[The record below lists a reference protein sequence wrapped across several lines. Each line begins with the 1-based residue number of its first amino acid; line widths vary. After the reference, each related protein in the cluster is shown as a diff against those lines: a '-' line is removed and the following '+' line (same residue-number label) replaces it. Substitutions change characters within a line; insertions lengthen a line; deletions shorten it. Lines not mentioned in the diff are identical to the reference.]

1 MTARLKKVVLLL
13 TWTTG
18 MIALLSEA
26 FKAILVKVN
35 MNPTTKHAQ
44 HIDILTA
51 TASELALLLGEQKTT
66 SVDIGQSYLRQIRL
80 HNENGAHLRSI
91 ISVVPEAQLLDAA
104 SRLDRERAEGKLRS
118 PYHGIPF
125 IAKDNIWTDPSF
137 QLPTTAGALAL
148 KNAVARQ
155 NADVVQKLID
165 AGLLLLAKANLS
177 EMAGMRG
184 FGGFAGWSTIGG
196 QTQSPYV
203 VGGVDPTDT
212 WLGMSTPGGS
222 SSGSAVAVAAGMA
235 PIALGT
241 ETDGSIL
248 VPSDRAGLYSPK
260 LTVGKLS
267 TRGLLPFTRVTD
279 SLGPMTKSPKDVA
292 TLLDILTPIQGGT
305 HHDALTGSFK
315 GLRIGFLD
323 PAEWA
328 PGPGAVRPNDDYT
341 KQVIQEVSDAITAV
355 EEAGALVKRNI
366 KLRRFSPED
375 DQMFNDLSS
384 RDYVIEFADFLKG
397 LNHSPVHTMQDLI
410 KYNDDHASEC
420 FPPGSPGQEI
430 LVNAVKTNISDAK
443 YEEYKNTLRT
453 NNKDLGIDKAL
464 KDYEVDVI
472 VGTPTGRMITVA
484 ALAGYPIGSLPLG
497 YARFNGR
504 PFGLAVIA
512 PANAETLALSVM
524 SAWEATFPQRKP
536 PPQLRNWGEESSE
549 K

>member
-1 MTARLKKVVLLL
+1 MT
-13 TWTTG
+13 T
-18 MIALLSEA
+18 
-26 FKAILVKVN
+26 
-35 MNPTTKHAQ
+35 PTKYTAPQ
-44 HIDILTA
+44 YIDILTA
-51 TASELALLLGEQKTT
+51 TASELAVLLGEQKTT
-66 SVDIGQSYLRQIRL
+66 SVDIVQSYLRQIRL
-80 HNENGAHLRSI
+80 HNENGAHLKSI
-91 ISVVPEAQLLDAA
+91 ISVVPEAQLLEAA

-125 IAKDNIWTDPSF
+125 IAKDTIWTDPSF

-212 WLGMSTPGGS
+212 WLGMSTPGGT

-235 PIALGT
+235 PVALGT

-248 VPSDRAGLYSPK
+248 VPSDRAGLYS
-260 LTVGKLS
+260 LTVTVGKLS

-279 SLGPMTKSPKDVA
+279 SLGPMAKSPKDVA

-305 HHDALTGSFK
+305 HHNALTGSFK

-328 PGPGAVRPNDDYT
+328 PRPGAVRPNDDYT
-341 KQVIQEVSDAITAV
+341 KQVIREVSDAITAV
-355 EEAGALVKRNI
+355 EQAGALVKRNI
-366 KLRRFSPED
+366 KLRRFGSED

-384 RDYVIEFADFLKG
+384 KQPLPVTLVSVEMAKICREVRDYVIEFADFLKG
-397 LNHSPVHTMQDLI
+397 LDHSPVHTMQDLI

-453 NNKDLGIDKAL
+453 NKDLGIDKAL
-464 KDYEVDVI
+464 NEYEADVI